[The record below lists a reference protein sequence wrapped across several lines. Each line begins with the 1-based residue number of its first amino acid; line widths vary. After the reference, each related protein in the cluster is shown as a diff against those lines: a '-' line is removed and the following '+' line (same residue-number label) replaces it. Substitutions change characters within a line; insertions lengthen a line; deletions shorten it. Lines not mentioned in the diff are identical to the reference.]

1 MFSCNPSPTTTT
13 YAIEFSIPTLLRQIQ
28 TEVQTGSKH
37 HGCLGDGAA
46 SWNLSATVT
55 PVALFDDLSIG
66 ARLCTSALQGSTP
79 VSDRTTDVVI
89 LSLAAAAQQPRGAE
103 AGFALESHDWHQI
116 WERHA
121 NAGAAEWAPQAE

>member
-1 MFSCNPSPTTTT
+1 MLTGRARSLRLCARACVANMTRSPTTTT

-103 AGFALESHDWHQI
+103 VL
-116 WERHA
+116 R
-121 NAGAAEWAPQAE
+121 